1 MPCFQL
7 PPNVFLRAQ
16 RIDPPCIGWFK
27 YLNLRLWP
35 HAQVTFT
42 IPILI
47 ENPCCDREDMI
58 WVRIYECSFWKIKEA
73 MHKQARVAW
82 NLQQFFVFI
91 LFVHSFCRFI
101 TIRGYTI
108 SSGSLGSTHRLEF
121 SCHFAWVCQTPVS
134 QREWSFHLWYGPV
147 IHQKFYFRALSF
159 PFSCCSPLLA
169 FVLPNLS
176 VYEICINW
184 EHLASQKDSCVLHFC
199 IIYLIAIISSLSEFS
214 ISQCPPFKASVI
226 FFF

>member
-1 MPCFQL
+1 
-7 PPNVFLRAQ
+7 
-16 RIDPPCIGWFK
+16 
-27 YLNLRLWP
+27 
-35 HAQVTFT
+35 
-42 IPILI
+42 
-47 ENPCCDREDMI
+47 
-58 WVRIYECSFWKIKEA
+58 
-73 MHKQARVAW
+73 MHKQERVAW

-121 SCHFAWVCQTPVS
+121 SCHFVWGCQTLVS

-147 IHQKFYFRALSF
+147 IHQKFYFWALSF
-159 PFSCCSPLLA
+159 AFSCCSPLLA

-214 ISQCPPFKASVI
+214 ISQCPPFKASVS
-226 FFF
+226 FFTKECIQSYCYFLLQFFYRQYGIEWCHYYCLHARLKLERLAWRMH